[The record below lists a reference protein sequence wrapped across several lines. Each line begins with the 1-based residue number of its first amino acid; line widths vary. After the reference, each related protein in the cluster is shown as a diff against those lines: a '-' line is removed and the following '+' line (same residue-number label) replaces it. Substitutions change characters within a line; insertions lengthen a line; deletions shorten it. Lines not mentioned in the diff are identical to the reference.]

1 MNRLVCSLP
10 NAAAFYC
17 NRTQIPADADKS
29 AGGSGNDELSAFGA
43 SSASASGDLGG
54 IESLLGKI
62 MSASAGGSA
71 AGPMGAIGAAF
82 VWLEYAMRAL
92 GVVRSMINC
101 SLVFVGVH
109 VVARAALS
117 TLALGA

>member
-1 MNRLVCSLP
+1 LFVPFYTFLSL
-10 NAAAFYC
+10 A
-17 NRTQIPADADKS
+17 QIPADADKS
-29 AGGSGNDELSAFGA
+29 AATASGGGNDDFSAFGGA
-43 SSASASGDLGG
+43 PSSSSAGDLGG

-71 AGPMGAIGAAF
+71 AGPMGTIGAAF

-109 VVARAALS
+109 VVARAALG
-117 TLALGA
+117 LALGA

>member
-43 SSASASGDLGG
+43 SSASGDLGG

-62 MSASAGGSA
+62 VSASAGGSA

-92 GVVRSMINC
+92 GVARSMINC